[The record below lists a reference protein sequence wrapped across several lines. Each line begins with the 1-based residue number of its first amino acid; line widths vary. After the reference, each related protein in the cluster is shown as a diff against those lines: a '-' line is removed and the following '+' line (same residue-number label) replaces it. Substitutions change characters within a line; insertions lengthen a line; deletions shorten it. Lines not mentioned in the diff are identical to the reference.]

1 MHTFMCILYS
11 RFSVSSPVPTLHIA
25 IILVII
31 IGTVGTRVPYTT
43 ARSTGHNVWILVLLL
58 VSAGVWHCVEC
69 MQYHYVC
76 TIYSICTIVLC
87 NMFVLLCNML
97 VLWAAVVAY
106 RIQMSFCTL
115 FHDIA
120 LCKSSPCWECIVE
133 LSNMAL
139 VLPSIPLFVCSLLGV
154 HL

>member
-1 MHTFMCILYS
+1 M
-11 RFSVSSPVPTLHIA
+11 
-25 IILVII
+25 
-31 IGTVGTRVPYTT
+31 
-43 ARSTGHNVWILVLLL
+43 LLL

-87 NMFVLLCNML
+87 NMFVLLCKML

-115 FHDIA
+115 FHVIA

-139 VLPSIPLFVCSLLGV
+139 ISITFHPALYMLTPGGPFVG
-154 HL
+154 HLYPGFLQYIPNSPWASISPNGNMTY

>member
-1 MHTFMCILYS
+1 M
-11 RFSVSSPVPTLHIA
+11 
-25 IILVII
+25 
-31 IGTVGTRVPYTT
+31 
-43 ARSTGHNVWILVLLL
+43 LLL

-76 TIYSICTIVLC
+76 TVYSICTIVLC
-87 NMFVLLCNML
+87 NMFVLLCKML

-120 LCKSSPCWECIVE
+120 LCKSSPCWEGIVE
-133 LSNMAL
+133 LSNVAL
-139 VLPSIPLFVCSLLGV
+139 VLPSIPLYVCSLLGV
-154 HL
+154 HFHHSLTLLACVLSELCTFILPSLAISICH